1 MRGSGPGQ
9 IALRADVDDGR
20 RHRAVGLDRLRIR
33 LEVALRGD
41 EVDQLLGDV
50 DVRLFKRAGPDGAD
64 AARPGRSEEH
74 TSELQSL
81 MRSSYA
87 VFCLK
92 NKKQQTSTSNTTLPN
107 PHST

>member
-41 EVDQLLGDV
+41 EVDKLLGDV

-64 AARPGRSEEH
+64 DARTGFDKDRDRKSVGLG
-74 TSELQSL
+74 TGGCVRGDLGGGWSI
-81 MRSSYA
+81 
-87 VFCLK
+87 
-92 NKKQQTSTSNTTLPN
+92 NKKKER
-107 PHST
+107 